1 VNGPAPLIV
10 LGVRRSG
17 TTLLRVMLDRNSEL
31 AIPDE
36 SYFVPQ
42 LAHRH
47 RGTPDPSRFLDD
59 LRRLPTLR
67 DWGISPEDVRA
78 RLRVG
83 MTTGEAI
90 GAVYDAYAARRG
102 KPRWGDKT
110 PLYMEY
116 LALLERL
123 FPDAQF
129 VHLVRDGRDAALS
142 VLDLPEGVVTRTW
155 PHPASLR
162 GFACQWRREVRA
174 ARALGG
180 RAGPSRYIEVL
191 YERLVDDPERELT
204 RICEFAALP
213 FEPEMLRYHEDVD
226 VSGKPHQQ
234 RLLAGPTTGVRD
246 WRRDLPAD
254 DARAFEEIA
263 GDLLADFGYETS
275 VRDATPVAR
284 LRRMRYGSKV
294 EAWKAAVT
302 AFQRSPL
309 WAARHPPLA

>member
-1 VNGPAPLIV
+1 VSGAVPLIV

-36 SYFVPQ
+36 SYLVPQ

-47 RGTPDPSRFLDD
+47 RGTPDPDRFLDD

-67 DWGISPEDVRA
+67 DWGISPEDVHA

-90 GAVYDAYAARRG
+90 AAVYETYAAMRG

-116 LALLERL
+116 LSLFERL
-123 FPDAQF
+123 FPEAQF

-142 VLDLPEGVVTRTW
+142 MLDLPEGVVTRTW

-174 ARALGG
+174 ARALG
-180 RAGPSRYIEVL
+180 RRVGPSRYAEVL
-191 YERLVDDPERELT
+191 YERLVADPERELR

-213 FEPEMLRYHEDVD
+213 FEAEMLRYHDDLD
-226 VSGKPHQQ
+226 VSEKPHQQ
-234 RLLAGPTTGVRD
+234 RLRAAPTAGVRD
-246 WRRDLPAD
+246 WRRDLPAA

-275 VRDATPVAR
+275 VRNATPGAR
-284 LRRMRYGSKV
+284 LRRARYGGKV
-294 EAWKAAVT
+294 AAWKAAVT